1 MAVRANI
8 EKRIEKEKQKIIELH
23 SQIEKAEAFIQGLQE
38 ALQMIPKEKTG
49 DSPKSK
55 GYLREGS
62 DMQKIQELLKKV
74 GRPMHIDEILA
85 GIGKSVDKATRAS
98 VVSSLHRYSRKGD
111 IFNRVGPNQFTLLC
125 LDLGEKEHPELPPDF
140 GRG

>member
-8 EKRIEKEKQKIIELH
+8 EKRIEKEKQKIVELS
-23 SQIEKAEAFIQGLQE
+23 SQIEKTEAFVQGLQE
-38 ALQMIPKEKTG
+38 ALQMLPKEKSV
-49 DSPKSK
+49 DLPKPK

-62 DMQKIQELLKKV
+62 DMQKVQELIKKV
-74 GRPMHIDEILA
+74 GRPMHIDEILV
-85 GIGKSVDKATRAS
+85 GIGKTVDKATRAS

-111 IFNRVGPNQFTLLC
+111 IFNRVGPNQFSLLN
-125 LDLGEKEHPELPPDF
+125 LDQEEKEHPDLPPNF